1 MHLFTLLVID
11 KFERRLGGV
20 LEVLLWQRRRGRGE
34 FNNPFVRTS
43 VPQFVRFFVSS
54 LLRFILCLFFVLS
67 CFPPYPFFHSLDQ
80 PEIYLNQTLLKFTE
94 VKPTG
99 VWKLKCFKATGFD
112 RICNRFL
119 SQLHQ
124 SSINNSVLVIL
135 SLKC

>member
-20 LEVLLWQRRRGRGE
+20 LEVLLWQRRRGWGE
-34 FNNPFVRTS
+34 FNNPFVRKS

-67 CFPPYPFFHSLDQ
+67 CFPPYPFFHSLVQ

-99 VWKLKCFKATGFD
+99 VWKLNPLAFG
-112 RICNRFL
+112 
-119 SQLHQ
+119 S
-124 SSINNSVLVIL
+124 
-135 SLKC
+135 